1 VATSSAAQTQQ
12 TPPKQAQQANAFM
25 RMPQHT
31 GPITA
36 LQFIQRIRKN
46 AAVPSS
52 VEAVDY
58 VVAGDPTTA
67 VTGIATMAIAS
78 IDSLKAAAASGKN
91 LIVTLEPTFWA
102 DNDNLDRF
110 EGNTLF
116 KFKRDFIRSNN
127 LVCFHLHEDWPS
139 KVPDGIAVG
148 MSKEFGWD
156 SYVVDPA
163 NATSFKLPSTTLLA
177 LAQELS
183 KKLDDRTMRVVGDP
197 KLPVSNVAAKW
208 GNATQMPAIH
218 LLNTPVDVV
227 IVGYTHEWEA
237 VEYAQDM
244 ISAGQK
250 KGLILLGESKSEQA
264 GMKYCAEWLKT
275 FITEVPVEY
284 IPVSEPY
291 WNLSGK

>member
-1 VATSSAAQTQQ
+1 
-12 TPPKQAQQANAFM
+12 M

-46 AAVPSS
+46 STPPSVS
-52 VEAVDY
+52 ETVDY
-58 VVAGDPTTA
+58 IAAGDPTTA

-78 IDSLKAAAASGKN
+78 IDSLKAAVAANKN
-91 LIVTLEPTFWA
+91 LIITLEPIFWA

-110 EGNTLF
+110 EGNALF
-116 KFKRDFIRSNN
+116 KFKRDFIHSNN
-127 LVCFHLHEDWPS
+127 LICFHLHEDWSLKGPS
-139 KVPDGIAVG
+139 GIAVG
-148 MSKEFGWD
+148 MSKELGWD
-156 SYVVDPA
+156 SFIGDPA
-163 NATSFKLPSTTLLA
+163 NPTTFKLPSTTLLG

-183 KKLDDRTMRVVGDP
+183 TKLDDSTMRVVGDP
-197 KLPVSNVAAKW
+197 KLPVTNVAAKW
-208 GNATQMPAIH
+208 GNAAQTPAIH
-218 LLNTPVDVV
+218 LLNTAVDVV
-227 IVGYTHEWEA
+227 IVGYTHEWEG

-244 ISAGQK
+244 ISTGKA

-284 IPVSEPY
+284 IPVKEPY
-291 WNLSGK
+291 WNLSGR

>member
-1 VATSSAAQTQQ
+1 VIQAPQ
-12 TPPKQAQQANAFM
+12 TPPAKQAQQANAFA

-36 LQFIQRIRKN
+36 LQFIQRIRKYSESPN
-46 AAVPSS
+46 NLDTL
-52 VEAVDY
+52 DY
-58 VVAGDPTTA
+58 IAAGDPTTA

-78 IDSLKAAAASGKN
+78 LDSLRTAVASGKN

-110 EGNTLF
+110 EGNALF
-116 KFKRDFIRSNN
+116 KLKRDYIRSNN
-127 LVCFHLHEDWPS
+127 LVIFHLHDDWPVKGPS
-139 KVPDGIAVG
+139 GIATG
-148 MSKEFGWD
+148 MAKELGWE
-156 SYVVDPA
+156 SYVMDAADP
-163 NATSFKLPSTTLLA
+163 TSFKLPSTTLLG

-183 KKLDDRTMRVVGDP
+183 RKLDDRTMRVVGDP
-197 KLPVSNVAAKW
+197 KLPVSTVAAKW

-227 IVGYTHEWEA
+227 IVGYAHEWEG

-250 KGLILLGESKSEQA
+250 KGLILLGEAKSEQA
-264 GMKYCAEWLKT
+264 GMKHCAEWLKT

-284 IPVSEPY
+284 ISVNEPY
-291 WNLSGK
+291 WNLSGRRG

>member
-1 VATSSAAQTQQ
+1 
-12 TPPKQAQQANAFM
+12 M

-36 LQFIQRIRKN
+36 LQFIDRIRKN
-46 AAVPSS
+46 CALPTSAA
-52 VEAVDY
+52 AADY

-78 IDSLKAAAASGKN
+78 IDSLKAAVAASKN
-91 LIVTLEPTFWA
+91 LIVTLEPTFWN
-102 DNDNLDRF
+102 DDDNLDRF
-110 EGNTLF
+110 EGNALF
-116 KFKRDFIRSNN
+116 KFKRDFIRTND
-127 LVCFHLHEDWPS
+127 LVCFHLHEDWPL
-139 KVPDGIAVG
+139 KGPDGIAVG
-148 MSKEFGWD
+148 MSKELGWD
-156 SYVVDPA
+156 SYIVDSTNP
-163 NATSFKLPSTTLLA
+163 TIFKLPPTTLLG

-183 KKLDDRTMRVVGDP
+183 RKLDDRTMRVVGDP
-197 KLPVSNVAAKW
+197 TLSVSNVAAKW
-208 GNATQMPAIH
+208 GNASQMPAIH
-218 LLNTPVDVV
+218 LLNDPVEVV

-275 FITEVPVEY
+275 FISEVPVEY
-284 IPVSEPY
+284 ISVNEPY
-291 WNLSGK
+291 WNLSATRG

>member
-1 VATSSAAQTQQ
+1 
-12 TPPKQAQQANAFM
+12 M

-36 LQFIQRIRKN
+36 LQFIDRIRKN
-46 AAVPSS
+46 CALPNTA
-52 VEAVDY
+52 EAIDY

-67 VTGIATMAIAS
+67 ITGIATMAIAS
-78 IDSLKAAAASGKN
+78 LDSLKAAAAAGRN
-91 LIVTLEPTFWA
+91 LIITLEPTFWA

-110 EGNTLF
+110 EGNALF
-116 KFKRDFIRSNN
+116 KLKRDFIRSHN
-127 LVCFHLHEDWPS
+127 LVCFRLHEDWPL
-139 KVPDGIAVG
+139 KGPGGIAVG
-148 MSKEFGWD
+148 MSKELGWD
-156 SYVVDPA
+156 SYIVDAENP
-163 NATSFKLPSTTLLA
+163 TRFKLPSTTLLG

-183 KKLDDRTMRVVGDP
+183 RKLNDRTMRVVGDP
-197 KLPVSNVAAKW
+197 KLPVSYVAAKW
-208 GNATQMPAIH
+208 GNAPQMPAIH
-218 LLNTPVDVV
+218 LLNTPVEVL

-244 ISAGQK
+244 ISAGRK

-284 IPVSEPY
+284 IPVNEPY
-291 WNLSGK
+291 WNLSNTR